1 MMQAIAALLYISPA
15 LFMGLWLCF
24 VLTATTV
31 GYGIEAAWLAL
42 SRTVLMRAAERA
54 PTHTGLHVWL
64 TDCRGLWIAL
74 YAVRSTL
81 WASLAAMA
89 MLRWLPWLSAVM
101 GTRGPVLWVPAL
113 LTTALLALGCR
124 VLGQSLGRKHTAG
137 LGLFGMGVLWPLTY
151 VAALVVPLLRRL
163 PSSHDGDHDAPF
175 WTADAL
181 VHTVRHSHQEH
192 LGDRGIDL
200 FASLSEFSDTVIREI
215 MVPRTEVVSLSSL
228 ATQSEVYAQ
237 LLEAGH
243 SRMPVY
249 EETIDHVIGVLHVK
263 DLFAAQLTGQGT
275 ATAFDINALLRPCF
289 YVPEMMQIS
298 LLLQEFQRR
307 KTHLAIVV
315 DEYGGTAGVVTLEDI
330 IEEIVGEIQDEYDV
344 EAKQFRVLGEGRVL
358 ADARVNLWDLEQAL
372 GVSFP
377 ADGGYETLAGFLM
390 AITGH
395 LPQRGAQVAYKNL
408 RFTIKDGN
416 ERRIGMVDIERIG
429 RSAVGGKRLT

>member
-1 MMQAIAALLYISPA
+1 MMRALAAVLYVSPA
-15 LFMGLWLCF
+15 LLSFVWLL
-24 VLTATTV
+24 VVVV
-31 GYGIEAAWLAL
+31 GVTLAYGAEAAWLGLPRSVVHRAL
-42 SRTVLMRAAERA
+42 ERA
-54 PTHTGLHVWL
+54 PHHMGAHMWL
-64 TDCRGLWIAL
+64 TDCRALWMSL
-74 YAVRSTL
+74 HLVRTLL
-81 WASLAAMA
+81 WASLGTLALLQWVPFFSATIGQRGPLLWA
-89 MLRWLPWLSAVM
+89 PVLGCAGLLSL
-101 GTRGPVLWVPAL
+101 GTRVV
-113 LTTALLALGCR
+113 
-124 VLGQSLGRKHTAG
+124 GQSLGRKNITGWG
-137 LGLFGMGVLWPLTY
+137 LKAMGALWPVTY
-151 VAALVVPLLRRL
+151 LVAPLVPLLGKL
-163 PSSHDGDHDAPF
+163 PRPADADPDSPF

-181 VHTVRHSHQEH
+181 VHTVRHNHQEG

-215 MVPRTEVVSLSSL
+215 MVPRTEVVSLSST
-228 ATQSEVYAQ
+228 ATHEQIYAQ
-237 LLEAGH
+237 VLAAGH

-249 EETIDHVIGVLHVK
+249 EETIDHIIGVLHVK
-263 DLFAAQLTGQGT
+263 DLFAAQLGHNAGGPQ
-275 ATAFDINALLRPCF
+275 FDLTELLRPCF

-298 LLLQEFQRR
+298 SLLQEFQRR

-372 GVSFP
+372 GISFP
-377 ADGGYETLAGFLM
+377 SDGEYETLAGFLM

-416 ERRIGMVDIERIG
+416 ERRIGMVDIERLG
-429 RSAVGGKRLT
+429 RAGPANKRPV